1 MGRDARIKRER
12 RRAAKTPPP
21 PPVDTIP
28 ETGVSIMTSPPFPG
42 CEDDAADDGYFDDCP
57 ICQALR
63 AGDPELALQRMRE
76 SDGYVDLREVDEI
89 N

>member
-12 RRAAKTPPP
+12 RRAAQALPP
-21 PPVDTIP
+21 PPVVAIP
-28 ETGVSIMTSPPFPG
+28 ETNLEILTTAPFVGHEDAVS
-42 CEDDAADDGYFDDCP
+42 DDGYFDDCA
-57 ICQALR
+57 ICRALR
-63 AGDPELALQRMRE
+63 AGNIELALQHMRD

>member
-1 MGRDARIKRER
+1 MGRDARIKRAR
-12 RRAAKTPPP
+12 RRAAQAQPS
-21 PPVDTIP
+21 PPVDPIP
-28 ETGVSIMTSPPFPG
+28 ETGLAIMTGPPFPG
-42 CEDDAADDGYFDDCP
+42 CEDEVADDGYFDDCP

-76 SDGYVDLREVDEI
+76 QPTYMDLRDMDEH